1 MIRIEK
7 EKSIRIK
14 DQMSELQK
22 KASKANRNHFI
33 DILKGI
39 CIIFV
44 IVTHFSW
51 TADEK
56 LKYYFPFWINMA
68 VPLFMIISGYVYA
81 FSYKKHNIK
90 CTSDAY
96 ELKGILSKMVR
107 YTVPFAIAFAIEIGY
122 MVYAHKMPAD
132 EDLIL
137 RLIKDFMVGGYGP
150 GSYYFPLMIQFIFI
164 YPIIYFIVTKYEFK
178 GVLLIGLLN
187 ALFELMQCAY
197 CLNYTCYRLLIFRY
211 ILLIAVGCCTA
222 QGKVKQHKLVL
233 LISFVIGLIFIY
245 NYNYL
250 EYEPKIVTHWTKTSF
265 VACLYIIPLAVLM
278 LSYLGNVRFA
288 PLEYI
293 GKASYNI
300 FLTQMVWY
308 HFGFR
313 WLEKVIS
320 DRLTVLAVDIAICVV
335 VGIIF
340 YYLEKPITGFV
351 DRKASKLVA

>member
-1 MIRIEK
+1 
-7 EKSIRIK
+7 
-14 DQMSELQK
+14 MSELQK

-132 EDLIL
+132 EDLVL

-245 NYNYL
+245 NYNYERL
-250 EYEPKIVTHWTKTSF
+250 RSKDIQVLKYCTDLR
-265 VACLYIIPLAVLM
+265 CLD
-278 LSYLGNVRFA
+278 LGHQS
-288 PLEYI
+288 I
-293 GKASYNI
+293 
-300 FLTQMVWY
+300 
-308 HFGFR
+308 
-313 WLEKVIS
+313 
-320 DRLTVLAVDIAICVV
+320 VDISVI
-335 VGIIF
+335 GD
-340 YYLEKPITGFV
+340 YLPELRLLMV
-351 DRKASKLVA
+351 DRQWLVTSSMFAMNLKARIM